1 MEEPPR
7 LHLGSRTQTV
17 SMVRDICYSEAMGGK
32 AMLSGILLSRV
43 SPVLF
48 CFFFPQA
55 RTICP
60 TISSLELVPI
70 CSLNRHT
77 PFLQI
82 RRRSNAC
89 ALCEPR
95 HCVF

>member
-48 CFFFPQA
+48 CFFF
-55 RTICP
+55 
-60 TISSLELVPI
+60 SSGQNNLPNHILPGA
-70 CSLNRHT
+70 SSYM
-77 PFLQI
+77 F
-82 RRRSNAC
+82 
-89 ALCEPR
+89 
-95 HCVF
+95 FK

>member
-48 CFFFPQA
+48 CFFFF
-55 RTICP
+55 
-60 TISSLELVPI
+60 SSGQNNLPNHILPGA
-70 CSLNRHT
+70 SSYM
-77 PFLQI
+77 F
-82 RRRSNAC
+82 
-89 ALCEPR
+89 
-95 HCVF
+95 FK

>member
-48 CFFFPQA
+48 CFFF
-55 RTICP
+55 
-60 TISSLELVPI
+60 
-70 CSLNRHT
+70 
-77 PFLQI
+77 FLRPEQFAQPYPPW
-82 RRRSNAC
+82 S
-89 ALCEPR
+89 
-95 HCVF
+95 